1 VIAIQRVLCPVDLSD
16 FSARNLAHAVAL
28 ARWYRAEVIVLHVY
42 TAAPSPASVFE
53 GTAPPALAE
62 ADRQRIE
69 DWLRRF
75 VEPRLP
81 SDVPSRIEIREGAAA
96 AGIVEAARGADLLVM
111 GTHGRG
117 GFERLLLGSTTEK
130 VIRTAPCPVLTV
142 PPHLEGA
149 PIDVPEAFTRIV
161 CGTDFSP
168 SSDKALQY
176 ALSLA
181 QESGARLTLLH
192 ALDWPYLEPGEDPLD
207 QSMALSRRQALDDL
221 GARLRALIPDEARTW
236 CEPEELIVA
245 GRAHREIVR
254 VAAEQGAGLIVLGAQ
269 GRGPIDR
276 AFFGSTT
283 SQVVRHATCPVLTVR
298 AV

>member
-16 FSARNLAHAVAL
+16 FSARALAHAIAI
-28 ARWYRAEVIVLHVY
+28 ARWYGAEVTVLHVY
-42 TAAPSPASVFE
+42 TAAPPPPSVFE
-53 GTAPPALAE
+53 GTTAHPLAE

-75 VEPRLP
+75 VEPHLP
-81 SDVPSRIEIREGAAA
+81 ADVPTHIEIREGAAA
-96 AGIVEAARGADLLVM
+96 AGIVEAAGGADLLVM

-142 PPHLEGA
+142 PPHVEGA
-149 PIDVPEAFTRIV
+149 PIDVPAAFKRIV
-161 CGTDFSP
+161 CATDFSP
-168 SSDKALQY
+168 SSGKALQY

-181 QESGARLTLLH
+181 QEADARLTLLH

-207 QSMALSRRQALDDL
+207 QSMAVSRRQALDDL
-221 GARLRALIPDEARTW
+221 ERRLRALIPDEARTW

-245 GRAHREIVR
+245 GRAHREIVAI
-254 VAAEQGAGLIVLGAQ
+254 AAEKGAGLIVMGAQ
-269 GRGPIDR
+269 GRGAIDR

-283 SQVVRHATCPVLTVR
+283 SQVVRHATCPVLTVK
-298 AV
+298 AA